1 MFWLQQLFR
10 VRRHLHEATTGEE
23 DEMSIIDH
31 LEELRRTIIRMV
43 LALVAAMIICFS
55 FADEVMNLL
64 RYPVDKVWEQH
75 ESNNLPPNVAAA
87 DWVRAKQLAGACSQL
102 PEAPREPLSLHFP
115 QTVRQ
120 LAKLVPILRAA
131 QTLPANRQMDFIC
144 STLPDGS
151 DRRLALALYDSGA
164 VLREPQNQSEPA
176 LMGAFRPGE
185 AFMLSLQL
193 SFFCG
198 LILSFPLLMY
208 FLLRFVIPGL
218 FEHERRLLCR
228 CVVGGFVLFLA
239 GCAFAY
245 FGVLP
250 RVLSFFYSYSLEMGI
265 ANDWRIGY
273 YLTFAAKL
281 IFMFGLVFELP
292 VIIIPTIKLGLL
304 TYNGMKKARAYAF
317 TGCFGV
323 ALFLAPA
330 PDPATMFIM
339 ALPMYILYELCILF
353 AYMEQQAPAPR
364 PEHE

>member
-1 MFWLQQLFR
+1 MFWLHQLFR
-10 VRRHLHEATTGEE
+10 VRRNLQEASTGVE

-43 LALVAAMIICFS
+43 LTLCAAMTICFGFS
-55 FADEVMNLL
+55 SEVMNLL
-64 RYPVDKVWEQH
+64 RYPMDKVREQH
-75 ESNNLPPNVAAA
+75 ESSNLPPDVQTA
-87 DWVRAKQLAGACSQL
+87 DWVQAKRLADICSQL
-102 PEAPREPLSLHFP
+102 PEEPREQLSRSFP
-115 QTVRQ
+115 QAVRQ
-120 LAKLVPILRAA
+120 PAALVPILRAA
-131 QTLPANRQMDFIC
+131 QLLPEDRQTDFIC
-144 STLPDGS
+144 STLPDED
-151 DRRLALALYDSGA
+151 DRRLALALHDSGA
-164 VLREPQNQSEPA
+164 ILNEPQEQGETG

-193 SFFCG
+193 AFFCG

-218 FEHERRLLCR
+218 FENERRLLCR
-228 CVVGGFVLFLA
+228 CVVGGFALFLA

-281 IFMFGLVFELP
+281 IFLFGLVFELP
-292 VIIIPTIKLGLL
+292 VIIIPCVKLGLM
-304 TYNGMKKARAYAF
+304 TYRGMRKARPYAF
-317 TGCFGV
+317 TGCFGI

-339 ALPMYILYELCILF
+339 ALPMYILYELCIIF
-353 AYMEQQAPAPR
+353 AYMEQLSSTPSS
-364 PEHE
+364 EHE